1 MQKRI
6 VRIENWSV
14 VSSVVFDGYRNL
26 VPGERLT
33 GNVLGHANLRN
44 GLIYTS
50 EILSVDRRNGF
61 VETRNTIYE
70 LGEVDPEY
78 EQWLSTQ
85 EGVRAA

>member
-1 MQKRI
+1 MQKNR

-14 VSSVVFDGYRNL
+14 VSSVVFDAYRDL

-50 EILSVDRRNGF
+50 PILNVDRANGL
-61 VETRNTIYE
+61 VETHNTLYE
-70 LGEVDPEY
+70 LGEADPDY
-78 EQWLSTQ
+78 KQWVQAQ
-85 EGVRAA
+85 ERVRAA